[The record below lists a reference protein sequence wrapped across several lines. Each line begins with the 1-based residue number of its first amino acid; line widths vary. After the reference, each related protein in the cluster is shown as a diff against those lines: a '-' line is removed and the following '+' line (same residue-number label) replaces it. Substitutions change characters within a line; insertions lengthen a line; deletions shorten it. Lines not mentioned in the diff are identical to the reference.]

1 MSGEYRQYLFPH
13 DHPRVAEVRG
23 MDPYTYG
30 EFSRK
35 PGTFTGGLVEGWT
48 PLYRNEF
55 RGVTEDGV
63 LREGLYPFE
72 PALPGEEAPV
82 EAMVAAANDLLAA
95 LDDDGRKRISFDVDA
110 VEWQTWANP
119 EFMQFDTGLRLDLQ
133 SVDVR
138 EKALALMRASLSP
151 EGYELAHAMMLING
165 FLGEVVDLETVLNEF
180 SYNIA
185 LYGDPDLRAPWGWQL
200 FGHHCAVNCL
210 VVEGRMVL
218 SPVFLGAEPDEI
230 DAGPRAGLRDVFAD
244 RITLGTTLM
253 AALDPEQRGAAVLFE
268 QMVDPA
274 MPPGRVHPGD
284 ERHLAG
290 AFQDNRVIPFEGI
303 RVRDMPAIAQRAALA
318 IAESFVRLL
327 PEGPRAARLREIGE
341 HLDETWFSWIG
352 GSQPG
357 DVFYY
362 RLQSPVLIAELD
374 HHCGVFLDYDTPQPF
389 HIHTVLR
396 TPHGNDYGRSWVRQ
410 WSSNSVGE
418 TTGKTEQRAGG

>member
-1 MSGEYRQYLFPH
+1 
-13 DHPRVAEVRG
+13 VAEVRG
-23 MDPYTYG
+23 MDPYRYRD
-30 EFSRK
+30 FSAT

-63 LREGLYPFE
+63 LRDGLYPLT
-72 PALPGEEAPV
+72 PAEPGEEAPV
-82 EAMVAAANDLLAA
+82 EAMVDAANELLAV
-95 LDDDGRKRISFDVDA
+95 LDDAGRKRISFAVDD

-133 SVDVR
+133 PVEVR

-151 EGYELAHAMMLING
+151 EGYALAHAMMLING
-165 FLGEVVDLETVLNEF
+165 FLGEVVELETVLNEF
-180 SYNIA
+180 SYNVA
-185 LYGDPDLRAPWGWQL
+185 LYGEPDLRAPWGWQL

-210 VVEGRMVL
+210 VVEGRMVV

-230 DAGPRAGLRDVFAD
+230 DAGPHAGLRDVFAD
-244 RITLGTTLM
+244 RIDLGLQLI
-253 AALDPEQRGAAVLFE
+253 AAMSENQRRDAVVFD

-290 AFQDNRVIPFEGI
+290 AFQDNRVIAFEGV
-303 RVRDMPAIAQRAALA
+303 RVAELPAVAQRAALE

-327 PEGPRAARLREIGE
+327 PAGPRAARLREIAA

-352 GSQPG
+352 GTAAG

-374 HHCGVFLDYDTPQPF
+374 HHCGVFLDYDVPQPF

-396 TPHGNDYGRSWVRQ
+396 TPHGNDYGRNWVRQ
-410 WSSNSVGE
+410 WQERNPG
-418 TTGKTEQRAGG
+418 

>member
-1 MSGEYRQYLFPH
+1 MTGEYRQYLFPH
-13 DHPRVAEVRG
+13 DHPRLAEVRG
-23 MDPYTYG
+23 LDPYTYG
-30 EFSRK
+30 EFSKK
-35 PGTFTGGLVEGWT
+35 PGTFTGGLVEGWA

-55 RGVTEDGV
+55 RGVTEDGT
-63 LREGLYPFE
+63 LREGLYE
-72 PALPGEEAPV
+72 LTRAEPGEEAPV
-82 EAMVAAANDLLAA
+82 DAMVTAAQELLAV
-95 LDDDGRKRISFDVDA
+95 LDDDGRKRITFDVDA

-133 SVDVR
+133 PIEVR

-151 EGYELAHAMMLING
+151 EGYQLAHAMMLING

-185 LYGDPDLRAPWGWQL
+185 LYGTPHRRAAWGWQL

-210 VVEGRMVL
+210 VVEGRMVV

-230 DAGPRAGLRDVFAD
+230 DAGPHAGLAGVFAD
-244 RITLGTTLM
+244 RISLGTELM
-253 AALDPEQRGAAVLFE
+253 AALPDDLREQATVYE

-274 MPPGRVHPGD
+274 MPEGRVHPGD

-290 AFQDNRVIPFEGI
+290 AFQDNRVIPFEGV
-303 RVRDMPAIAQRAALA
+303 RVTDMPAEAQQKALA
-318 IAESFVRLL
+318 IAEAFARLL
-327 PEGPRAARLREIGE
+327 PEGPRGARMREIE
-341 HLDETWFSWIG
+341 AHLDETWFSWIG

-374 HHCGVFLDYDTPQPF
+374 HHCGVFLDYDTPKTF

-396 TPHGNDYGRSWVRQ
+396 TPHGNDYGRAWVRQ
-410 WSSNSVGE
+410 WQE
-418 TTGKTEQRAGG
+418 TNGA

>member
-1 MSGEYRQYLFPH
+1 VSGEFRQYLFPH

-30 EFSRK
+30 EFSK
-35 PGTFTGGLVEGWT
+35 QPGTFTGGLVEGWT
-48 PLYRNEF
+48 PLYLDPF
-55 RGVTEDGV
+55 RGVTEDGT

-72 PALPGEEAPV
+72 PARLGEEAPV
-82 EAMVAAANDLLAA
+82 EAMVAAANDLLTA
-95 LDDDGRKRISFDVDA
+95 LDADARRLISFDVDA

-133 SVDVR
+133 PAEVR

-151 EGYELAHAMMLING
+151 EGFELAHAMMLING
-165 FLGEVVDLETVLNEF
+165 FLGEVVDLETILNEF

-185 LYGDPDLRAPWGWQL
+185 LYGTPDLRAPWGWQL

-230 DAGPRAGLRDVFAD
+230 DAGPHAGLSEVFAD
-244 RITLGTTLM
+244 RIELGTALM
-253 AALDPEQRGAAVLFE
+253 AALPEEQRRAAKVFE
-268 QMVDPA
+268 RMVDPS

-290 AFQDNRVIPFEGI
+290 AFQDNRVIPFEGV
-303 RVRDMPAIAQRAALA
+303 RVVELPEEAQRLALR
-318 IAESFVRLL
+318 IAESFVRVL
-327 PEGPRAARLREIGE
+327 PDGPRAARMREIGA
-341 HLDETWFSWIG
+341 HLHDTWFSWIG
-352 GSQPG
+352 GHQPG
-357 DVFYY
+357 GVFYY
-362 RLQSPVLIAELD
+362 RLQSPVIVAELD

-389 HIHTVLR
+389 HVHTVLR

-410 WSSNSVGE
+410 WQE
-418 TTGKTEQRAGG
+418 RDAG